1 MRYIL
6 MTVFVAKAAK
16 SLKGLYVI
24 HSFLDFRE
32 IQILSRAELAAS

>member
-6 MTVFVAKAAK
+6 MTVFVARATK
-16 SLKGLYVI
+16 SLKGVFVV

-32 IQILSRAELAAS
+32 INIFSRAELAAS